1 MQEARRYAEHLVEIL
16 PCPESKLRLASV
28 LAEIADHAGSL
39 HVLQEIAADG
49 YLTRP
54 VVLGQG
60 QLLMRLQRP
69 REAAVILDE
78 AIGRYPNDYEL
89 AFLCGSAWADAHE
102 YSQAIARLEPLLE
115 SPKASSDLFISL
127 GSVYLR
133 KAASDPSLASRAFDL
148 FKRAFEQEPT
158 EPTLPMRLVTAG
170 LASGRS
176 REAWELISHL
186 DLRQNPYL
194 RAMPDEEALPFMRDQ
209 TAQLRQRQ
217 AQYEAGMIPFATFA
231 ERAPRPA

>member
-1 MQEARRYAEHLVEIL
+1 MVISLV
-16 PCPESKLRLASV
+16 P
-28 LAEIADHAGSL
+28 
-39 HVLQEIAADG
+39 
-49 YLTRP
+49 Y
-54 VVLGQG
+54 VLGQG

-115 SPKASSDLFISL
+115 SPEASSDLFISL
-127 GSVYLR
+127 GGVYLR

-158 EPTLPMRLVTAG
+158 EPTLPMR
-170 LASGRS
+170 
-176 REAWELISHL
+176 
-186 DLRQNPYL
+186 Q
-194 RAMPDEEALPFMRDQ
+194 
-209 TAQLRQRQ
+209 
-217 AQYEAGMIPFATFA
+217 
-231 ERAPRPA
+231 